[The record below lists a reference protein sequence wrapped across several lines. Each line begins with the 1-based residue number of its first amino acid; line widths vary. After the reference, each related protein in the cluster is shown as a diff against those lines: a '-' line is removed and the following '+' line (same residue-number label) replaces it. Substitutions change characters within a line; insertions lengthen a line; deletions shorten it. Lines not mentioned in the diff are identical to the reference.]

1 MQHFDAGNYLLIN
14 IHTSVYSF
22 YVQLLQ
28 ESCKLIHV
36 TVVQCVIKAAT
47 ILGYSSMKPEQV
59 EVAVALIEG
68 RDVFAILPTGFGKSL
83 CYACLPVAFDKCQK
97 KERGYSIVVVVSP
110 LVAIMKGQ
118 VRSGNVYFMYKTFIH
133 CLHFKTG
140 FYLFH

>member
-1 MQHFDAGNYLLIN
+1 M
-14 IHTSVYSF
+14 
-22 YVQLLQ
+22 
-28 ESCKLIHV
+28 E
-36 TVVQCVIKAAT
+36 
-47 ILGYSSMKPEQV
+47 LGYSSMKPEQV

-68 RDVFAILPTGFGKSL
+68 RDVFAILHTGFGKSL

-110 LVAIMKGQ
+110 LVAIMKDQ
-118 VRSGNVYFMYKTFIH
+118 EMDALTFNH